1 MKTRRTREERIH
13 DVEEKIEWHENH
25 IKNLKEKLEILK
37 NPPAPKRGKVG
48 MATVVRKAKE
58 NGISANQLLEMMNAV
73 DNSKSN

>member
-1 MKTRRTREERIH
+1 MKSRRTREERIR

-37 NPPAPKRGKVG
+37 NPPAPKRGKIG

-58 NGISANQLLEMMNAV
+58 NGISANQLLEMMDAV
-73 DNSKSN
+73 DKTDK